1 MQRNCK
7 EIKSELNQRQLKMI
21 KLKIDN
27 KEISVP
33 KGTSILEAAKELG
46 IHIPSMC
53 YLKGYGNHPSCML
66 CMVKD
71 KKTGQ
76 LHPSCAYPA
85 QEGLEI
91 ITNDAEVRESR
102 KDALE
107 LLLSD
112 HVGDCEAPCRIAC
125 PAFMDIPEMNR
136 LIAAGKSIEALK
148 LVKEEIALP
157 LVLGYVCSAPCE
169 NACRRK
175 AIDNPVSICQL
186 KKHVAL
192 ADANS
197 DTAYLP
203 EKEISTG
210 KKIAIIGAG
219 VAGLSAAF
227 HLTKSGFAC
236 TVFDKNEKAGG
247 ALLNTDQPK
256 ELPSEVL
263 EKEISILEKFGI
275 EFQLNKNIDSKSLV
289 QLKLDYGAVI
299 IASGEFNADLK
310 ESFGLKLNAK
320 NTGFEVV
327 DGFFTTSEANV
338 FVCGSAIKVQKMA
351 VRALSQG
358 KAAAYFISNLLKSGE
373 EKVEYRMFNSKFG
386 KLQTEEYSEYL
397 KEAISDN
404 RFEPDK
410 ELDGF
415 ANEMAIEEAKRCLR
429 CDCRK
434 PKTCKLRIYADEY
447 GAKQKQYQF
456 GERKL
461 VQKIYTHETIV
472 YEVEKCI
479 RCGLCVDITQKEK
492 ELTGL
497 TYIGRGFDV
506 RIGIPFNES
515 LQKSLEKT
523 AIKCAE
529 SCPTGAISLKY

>member
-1 MQRNCK
+1 
-7 EIKSELNQRQLKMI
+7 MI
-21 KLKIDN
+21 KLKIDSQ
-27 KEISVP
+27 EITVE
-33 KGTSILEAAKELG
+33 KGTSILDAAKEIG

-53 YLKGYGNHPSCML
+53 YLKGYGNHPSCMV

-85 QEGLEI
+85 QDGMEI
-91 ITNDAEVRESR
+91 ITNDAEVIEAR

-125 PAFMDIPEMNR
+125 PAFMDIPQMNR
-136 LIAAGKSIEALK
+136 LIAAGKPIDALR

-157 LVLGYVCSAPCE
+157 LILGYVCSAPCE

-175 AIDNPVSICQL
+175 GIDNPVSICQL

-197 DTAYLP
+197 ANVYLP
-203 EKEISTG
+203 EKEENTN

-219 VAGLSAAF
+219 LAGLACAY
-227 HLTKSGFAC
+227 HLTQYGYDA
-236 TVFDKNEKAGG
+236 TIFDKNEQAGG
-247 ALLNTDQPK
+247 VLLNENIEK
-256 ELPSEVL
+256 ELPSEIL
-263 EKEISILEKFGI
+263 NKEIDILKKFGVKF
-275 EFQLNKNIDSKSLV
+275 ELNTNINIDKF
-289 QLKLDYGAVI
+289 QILKQDFDAVV
-299 IASGEFNADLK
+299 IATGEFTAESTSFDLK
-310 ESFGLKLNAK
+310 INSS
-320 NTGFEVV
+320 NTGFVV
-327 DGFFTTSEANV
+327 SDGLFTTSAPNV
-338 FVCGSAIKVQKMA
+338 FVCGSAVKIQKMA
-351 VRALSQG
+351 VRALAQG
-358 KAAAYFISNLLKSGE
+358 KAAAYYIKGLLKEGTG
-373 EKVEYRMFNSKFG
+373 KQPTRMFNSKFG
-386 KLQTEEYSEYL
+386 KLKVEEHSEYL

-404 RFEPDK
+404 RIEP
-410 ELDGF
+410 ENSLDGF
-415 ANEMAIEEAKRCLR
+415 ISAEAILEAKRCLR

-434 PKTCKLRIYADEY
+434 PNTCKLRMYANEY
-447 GAKQKQYQF
+447 GANQKQYQF
-456 GERKL
+456 GERNLIKK
-461 VQKIYTHETIV
+461 QYTHDLIV
-472 YEVEKCI
+472 YEPEKCI

-497 TYIGRGFDV
+497 TYVGRGFDV
-506 RIGIPFNES
+506 RIGIPFNET

-529 SCPTGAISLKY
+529 SCPTGAISLK